1 MELVGD
7 KEYYTTEE
15 VAEMM
20 KRHIAEESERKEWY
34 MSFPEGSEERRLYE
48 RRNDALKEYFRVQSQ
63 TSEVVLL
70 YETGLVARKLTPQ
83 EQKEY
88 ERYLSVRETYYRLNE
103 EYMEMYRKSIEKS

>member
-7 KEYYTTEE
+7 KAYYTTEE

-20 KRHIAEESERKEWY
+20 KQHIAEELERKEWY

-48 RRNDALKEYFRVQSQ
+48 RRNDALKEYFLVQSQ
-63 TSEVVLL
+63 TSEVALL
-70 YETGLVARKLTPQ
+70 YETGLVARELTPQ

-88 ERYLSVRETYYRLNE
+88 ERYVSVREAYYQLNE
-103 EYMEMYRKSIEKS
+103 ECAEIYRRSIEKS